1 MATSIETPHG
11 RLRLDVQTGPSGHY
25 GIRANAVAPG
35 VIGRVEAMPAF
46 QKEASSS

>member
-1 MATSIETPHG
+1 MEGFVSTFKRGLVA
-11 RLRLDVQTGPSGHY
+11 HY